1 MPNRHSPASSTR
13 DYSPVDRLLMR
24 AQDRLV
30 QLAGRRRAAAEA
42 NPAHPG
48 AGKPDIFFDASMRRH
63 VAGLM
68 RVNHAG
74 EVAAQ
79 ALYRGQAL
87 VARSPAVR
95 RQLLDAAAEE
105 RDHLHWCEQRLRELD
120 DAPSLLTPLWY
131 AGSFAIGATAGLA
144 GDRTS
149 LGFVEETERQVS
161 EHLDDHLG
169 RLPEQDAR
177 SRAILKTMREDE
189 ERHGRAAKEAGAKT
203 LPGPVRRLMS
213 AVAGVMK
220 FGAYRI

>member
-1 MPNRHSPASSTR
+1 MPNRHSPASSAR

-24 AQDRLV
+24 TQDRLV

-42 NPAHPG
+42 DPAHPG
-48 AGKPDIFFDASMRRH
+48 AGKPDVFFDASMRRH

-105 RDHLHWCEQRLRELD
+105 RAHLHWCEQRLRELD
-120 DAPSLLTPLWY
+120 DAPSVLTPLWY

-161 EHLDDHLG
+161 EHLDDHLS

-189 ERHGRAAKEAGAKT
+189 ERHGRDAKAAGAKT